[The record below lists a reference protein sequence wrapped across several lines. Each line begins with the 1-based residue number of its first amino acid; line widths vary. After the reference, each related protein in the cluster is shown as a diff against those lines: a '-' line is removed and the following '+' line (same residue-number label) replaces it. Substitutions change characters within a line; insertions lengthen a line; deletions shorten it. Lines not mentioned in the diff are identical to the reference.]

1 VLPDSIL
8 QEVNVEVFDNNR
20 PLKINRSVSGDK
32 AGEEEEEEEEDD
44 ADDDDEVALLS

>member
-32 AGEEEEEEEEDD
+32 AGEEEEDD
-44 ADDDDEVALLS
+44 ADDDDDEVAL